1 MNIMKGP
8 LGVIALLALLI
19 SSGVQATTER
29 PQLKNYASY
38 TDFLQAVVDYAKND
52 GAPPSPTPPERECKD
67 EEMGPDG
74 KPLNKNNPC
83 APKRITGEVRDG
95 TSGSGDG
102 VTTSGVNLDLD
113 SLDNLD
119 DLDDLDGSSLST
131 SSSSASGS
139 KVDSAND
146 SSNPSADTL
155 EEAISLARD
164 GLNPTYIDPASTRT
178 TFRSFPMQPVEASD
192 LASVT
197 FIDAL
202 GGLLVDTRNSKIRLS
217 IDPNTM
223 INPLTL
229 IDDRL
234 GADALAL
241 NLDGFAFQQLL
252 FNNVSPFFGGNFVWE
267 TGGNYYSIVNANPSF
282 IDNNGIG
289 LAFSTQARVRAAVVD
304 SDGWISSANP
314 NTPASGAFVIDPL
327 NITTGTINANLWAIP
342 SATGNTGIRVLLDTQ
357 SDIVVDLSN
366 TQLGV
371 ASATRNGT
379 GWDIGPANNFMA
391 FGADSVLNIRL
402 NGPLETVLSN
412 PDTATNTPLVRINGS
427 ISRMSLGNIALL
439 DGSSKEGIHIGRFT
453 ISNLAMVNTSVFFEN
468 DAIRVDLGKGVDN
481 LHIAME
487 RIVLGGSMSDLANGT
502 LPPAIGDAEM
512 RIKTPDNIQIILSAH

>member
-1 MNIMKGP
+1 
-8 LGVIALLALLI
+8 
-19 SSGVQATTER
+19 
-29 PQLKNYASY
+29 
-38 TDFLQAVVDYAKND
+38 
-52 GAPPSPTPPERECKD
+52 
-67 EEMGPDG
+67 
-74 KPLNKNNPC
+74 
-83 APKRITGEVRDG
+83 
-95 TSGSGDG
+95 
-102 VTTSGVNLDLD
+102 
-113 SLDNLD
+113 
-119 DLDDLDGSSLST
+119 
-131 SSSSASGS
+131 
-139 KVDSAND
+139 
-146 SSNPSADTL
+146 
-155 EEAISLARD
+155 
-164 GLNPTYIDPASTRT
+164 
-178 TFRSFPMQPVEASD
+178 MQPVEASD